1 MAEAGAHHSP
11 MNSSLGWIA
20 LGLLAALGGAGVTVF
35 GKLGLEGVNPTLAT
49 ALRAVIMALV
59 MVAVA
64 FGTGQ
69 LGPLLSG
76 KTELSGRAWLFIV
89 LAGMSGAGS
98 WLAYFA
104 ALKVGPTAGV
114 AALDRLSL
122 AFIFLFSVLAL
133 REPHGWRGWVGVLV
147 LLAGVYLMASDR

>member
-1 MAEAGAHHSP
+1 MPVHHAP

-64 FGTGQ
+64 LGTGQ
-69 LGPLLSG
+69 LGALVGGKAHLSA
-76 KTELSGRAWLFIV
+76 RAWLYIV
-89 LAGMSGAGS
+89 LAGASGAGS

-104 ALKVGPTAGV
+104 ALRVGPTAGV

-122 AFIFLFSVLAL
+122 AFIFLFSALAF
-133 REPHGWRGWVGVLV
+133 REPHSWRGWVGVLV
-147 LLAGVYLMASDR
+147 LLGGVYLLASDR

>member
-1 MAEAGAHHSP
+1 
-11 MNSSLGWIA
+11 MNPLGWVA
-20 LGLLAALGGAGVTVF
+20 LGLLAAMGGAGVTIF

-64 FGTGQ
+64 LGTGQ
-69 LGPLLSG
+69 LGALVGG
-76 KTELSGRAWLFIV
+76 KTHLSGRAWLFIV

-104 ALKVGPTAGV
+104 ALRVGPTAGV

-122 AFIFLFSVLAL
+122 AFIFLFSALAF
-133 REPHGWRGWVGVLV
+133 REPYGWRGWVGVLV

>member
-1 MAEAGAHHSP
+1 MT
-11 MNSSLGWIA
+11 SLGWVA
-20 LGLLAALGGAGVTVF
+20 LGLLAALGGAGVTIF

-49 ALRAVIMALV
+49 ALRSVVMALV

-64 FGTGQ
+64 LSTGQ
-69 LGPLLSG
+69 LGALLG
-76 KTELSGRAWLFIV
+76 DRTNFSGRAWLFIV
-89 LAGMSGAGS
+89 LAGLSGAAS

-122 AFIFLFSVLAL
+122 AFIFVFGALFLH
-133 REPHGWRGWVGVLV
+133 EPHGWRGWLGLLV

>member
-1 MAEAGAHHSP
+1 MGGGWAHHAL
-11 MNSSLGWIA
+11 MNSPGWIA

-64 FGTGQ
+64 LGTGQ
-69 LGPLLSG
+69 LGALVGG
-76 KTELSGRAWLFIV
+76 KTPLSGRAWLFIV

-104 ALKVGPTAGV
+104 ALRVGPTAGV

-122 AFIFLFSVLAL
+122 AFIFLFSALAF

-147 LLAGVYLMASDR
+147 LLAGVYLMASDH

>member
-1 MAEAGAHHSP
+1 
-11 MNSSLGWIA
+11 MNSPGWIA

-64 FGTGQ
+64 LGTGQ
-69 LGPLLSG
+69 LGALMGG
-76 KTELSGRAWLFIV
+76 KTHLSGRAWLFIV

-104 ALKVGPTAGV
+104 ALRVGPTAGV

-122 AFIFLFSVLAL
+122 AFIFLFSALAF

-147 LLAGVYLMASDR
+147 LLAGVYLMASDH

>member
-1 MAEAGAHHSP
+1 
-11 MNSSLGWIA
+11 MNSPGWVA

-64 FGTGQ
+64 VGTGQ
-69 LGPLLSG
+69 LGALLG
-76 KTELSGRAWLFIV
+76 GRTHLSGRAWLFIV
-89 LAGMSGAGS
+89 LAGLSGAGS

-104 ALKVGPTAGV
+104 ALRVGPTTGV

-122 AFIFLFSVLAL
+122 AFIFLFSALAF
-133 REPHGWRGWVGVLV
+133 REPHGWRGWVGALV

>member
-1 MAEAGAHHSP
+1 MP
-11 MNSSLGWIA
+11 SLGWIA

-59 MVAVA
+59 MLGVAL
-64 FGTGQ
+64 GTGQ
-69 LGPLLSG
+69 LGPLLFG
-76 KTELSGRAWLFIV
+76 KAHLTGRAWLFIT
-89 LAGMSGAGS
+89 LAGLSGATS

-104 ALKVGPTAGV
+104 ALRVGPTAGV

-122 AFIFLFSVLAL
+122 AFIFLFSALAL
-133 REPHGWRGWVGVLV
+133 REPHGWRGWLGAVV
-147 LLAGVYLMASDR
+147 LLAGVYLMAADR